1 MMRHLL
7 KDILGWLSREYIA
20 IYREGDRR
28 LVDAIIQTNTQINQI
43 ILAVSVAC
51 LTAIA
56 TLNRQVFRISALLAF
71 ASMAI
76 FIVVILLSVINLYLS
91 IKALSDL
98 QKQLSKS
105 FFRLCFTDKMSRVPY
120 VNIIERLSLTIL
132 CLFCLGLVTFL
143 VLLGLYIFGAKL

>member
-1 MMRHLL
+1 MMGHLL

-28 LVDAIIQTNTQINQI
+28 LIDAIIQTNTQINQI

-51 LTAIA
+51 LIAIA
-56 TLNRQVFRISALLAF
+56 TLNHQVFRISALLAF
-71 ASMAI
+71 TSIAI
-76 FIVVILLSVINLYLS
+76 FIMVILLSVINLYLS

-105 FFRLCFTDKMSRVPY
+105 FFRLCFTNKMSRHM
-120 VNIIERLSLTIL
+120 
-132 CLFCLGLVTFL
+132 
-143 VLLGLYIFGAKL
+143 

>member
-1 MMRHLL
+1 MTRHLL

-56 TLNRQVFRISALLAF
+56 TLNRQVFHISALLAF

-76 FIVVILLSVINLYLS
+76 FIVVILLSVINLYL
-91 IKALSDL
+91 
-98 QKQLSKS
+98 
-105 FFRLCFTDKMSRVPY
+105 
-120 VNIIERLSLTIL
+120 
-132 CLFCLGLVTFL
+132 
-143 VLLGLYIFGAKL
+143 

>member
-7 KDILGWLSREYIA
+7 KDILGRLSREYIA

-28 LVDAIIQTNTQINQI
+28 LVGAIIQTNTQINQI

-105 FFRLCFTDKMSRVPY
+105 FFRLCFTNKMSRVPY

>member
-1 MMRHLL
+1 MMGHLL

-56 TLNRQVFRISALLAF
+56 TLNRQGV
-71 ASMAI
+71 AS
-76 FIVVILLSVINLYLS
+76 
-91 IKALSDL
+91 
-98 QKQLSKS
+98 
-105 FFRLCFTDKMSRVPY
+105 
-120 VNIIERLSLTIL
+120 
-132 CLFCLGLVTFL
+132 
-143 VLLGLYIFGAKL
+143 